1 MNPIKQREKDK
12 KLPLI
17 LLLGFFVP
25 ACNRMRS
32 ALFK

>member
-12 KLPLI
+12 KTSAYIAFGL
-17 LLLGFFVP
+17 FCA